1 VYTWL
6 PGIPWQLVAY
16 GRQTATTDYGASAL
30 YVGEGM
36 NASVVVSQTGDGAR
50 YFHVSGKTE
59 ASSLIKDMRL
69 QRMLGHLPALF
80 HPQPKSV
87 LIVGCGAGVT
97 AGTFVLHPTI
107 ERIVICDIEPLIPE
121 IVATHF
127 RHENHDV
134 LRDPRVTVVHD
145 DARHYIATTQEKF
158 DLITSDPIHPWVK
171 GSAVLYSREYFDLCR
186 QRLNPGGFMTQWVPL
201 YESDRAV
208 VQSELATFFSV
219 FPHGT
224 IWANDDDGYGYD
236 TVLLGQAEPLRL
248 DLNRLEERLERRDHA
263 PARAALAELGLGS
276 VVDLLSTYTG
286 RGSEL
291 RPWLA
296 RAAIN
301 HDRTLR
307 LQYLAGLQLNS
318 ASGTATYEE
327 MLSYRTFPDDLITAS
342 PARRAQLHRAL
353 GFPPS
358 P

>member
-1 VYTWL
+1 
-6 PGIPWQLVAY
+6 
-16 GRQTATTDYGASAL
+16 
-30 YVGEGM
+30 
-36 NASVVVSQTGDGAR
+36 
-50 YFHVSGKTE
+50 
-59 ASSLIKDMRL
+59 
-69 QRMLGHLPALF
+69 
-80 HPQPKSV
+80 
-87 LIVGCGAGVT
+87 
-97 AGTFVLHPTI
+97 
-107 ERIVICDIEPLIPE
+107 
-121 IVATHF
+121 
-127 RHENHDV
+127 
-134 LRDPRVTVVHD
+134 
-145 DARHYIATTQEKF
+145 
-158 DLITSDPIHPWVK
+158 
-171 GSAVLYSREYFDLCR
+171 
-186 QRLNPGGFMTQWVPL
+186 MTQWVPL